1 MDFEFSEQERMYRDS
16 LQEFL
21 KKEYVPIV
29 DKMDAKGPLN
39 REEAID
45 IMKKFQQLGIGLDQE
60 NARGFVGSP
69 ILFGIFAEE
78 VGRVWPSILTL
89 FGMGALPA
97 IFVPLASDNV
107 KAGLLPRLDAAEFIG
122 CFAETE
128 PEAGCD
134 TSKLK
139 TTARPV
145 GDHYVVNGNKTWI
158 SNATIADTALVGV
171 TNTETGAQTFLL
183 LDREVSPWQANELH
197 KIGWNASPT
206 GEMFFEDC
214 RVPKENELGVLM
226 GNALKLGPRLGEVLP
241 LSEGFIKL
249 LTVMEPFTAM
259 MTLPRAGMALAS
271 VGIAQ
276 ASFEAA
282 LNYAKERKQF
292 GKPIGKHQLIQ
303 EMLYEMA
310 VSIETARL
318 LGYKAADAIVKGQP
332 EARRLSAMAKV
343 YAGEMSIKVTYR
355 AMQIHGS
362 MGLSTEMP
370 LERYFRDA
378 RMMTVPD
385 GTSEMMKLVTGYTLL
400 GKGFAAYT

>member
-16 LQEFL
+16 LRDFL

-29 DKMDAKGPLN
+29 DKMDAKGPLT
-39 REEAID
+39 RAEAIG

-78 VGRVWPSILTL
+78 VGRVWPSLLPL

-97 IFVPLASDNV
+97 IYVPLASDDV
-107 KAGLLPRLDAAEFIG
+107 KARLIPRLEAAEFIG

-145 GDHYVVNGNKTWI
+145 GDHYVVNGSKTWI

-197 KIGWNASPT
+197 KIGWKASPT

-214 RVPKENELGVLM
+214 KVPKENELGVLM
-226 GNALKLGPRLGEVLP
+226 GNAMKLGPKLRDVLP
-241 LSEGFIKL
+241 LSDGFMKL
-249 LTVMEPFTAM
+249 LTTMEPFTAM
-259 MTLPRAGMALAS
+259 MTLPRAGMALAA

-332 EARRLSAMAKV
+332 EARRLSAMAKI
-343 YAGEMSIKVTYR
+343 YGGEMAIKVTYK
-355 AMQIHGS
+355 AMQIHGGA
-362 MGLSTEMP
+362 GLATDMP

-400 GKGFAAYT
+400 GKGFGAYS

>member
-1 MDFEFSEQERMYRDS
+1 MDFEFSEQEKMYRDS
-16 LQEFL
+16 LRDFLRKEF
-21 KKEYVPIV
+21 VPIV
-29 DKMDAKGPLN
+29 DKRDPAGPLT
-39 REEAID
+39 RAEAIE
-45 IMKKFQQLGIGLDQE
+45 IMKKFQSLGIGLDPE

-78 VGRVWPSILTL
+78 VGRVWPSLLTL

-97 IFVPLASDNV
+97 IYVPLASEEV
-107 KAGLLPRLDAAEFIG
+107 KSRLLPRLAAAEFIG

-134 TSKLK
+134 TSTLK
-139 TTARPV
+139 TTARPA
-145 GDHYVVNGNKTWI
+145 GDCFVVNGSKTWI

-183 LDREVSPWQANELH
+183 LDREVSPWEAHEQH
-197 KIGWNASPT
+197 KIGWKASPT

-214 RVPKENELGVLM
+214 RVPKENELSVLM
-226 GNALKLGPRLGEVLP
+226 GNALALGPRLSEVLP
-241 LSEGFIKL
+241 LSDGFMKL
-249 LTVMEPFTAM
+249 LTQMEPFTAM
-259 MTLPRAGMALAS
+259 MTLPRAGMALAA

-282 LNYAKERKQF
+282 VSYARERKQF

-303 EMLYEMA
+303 EALYEMA

-318 LGYKAADAIVKGQP
+318 LGYKAADAIVRGEP
-332 EARRLSAMAKV
+332 DARRLSAMAKV

-355 AMQIHGS
+355 AMQIHGGA
-362 MGLSTEMP
+362 GLATEMP

-378 RMMTVPD
+378 RMMTIPD

-400 GKGFAAYT
+400 GKGFGAYR

>member
-1 MDFEFSEQERMYRDS
+1 MDFEFTEQERMYRDS
-16 LQEFL
+16 LREFL

-29 DKMDAKGPLN
+29 DKMDAKGPLT
-39 REEAID
+39 RQEAIG
-45 IMKKFQQLGIGLDQE
+45 ILKKFQQLGIGLDQE
-60 NARGFVGSP
+60 SARGFVGSP
-69 ILFGIFAEE
+69 MLFAIFAEE
-78 VGRVWPSILTL
+78 VGRVWPSLLTL
-89 FGMGALPA
+89 FGMGMLPA
-97 IFVPLASDNV
+97 IYVAVASDDV
-107 KAGLLPRLDAAEFIG
+107 KSRLIPRLEAAEFVG

-145 GDHYVVNGNKTWI
+145 GDHYVVNGSKTWI

-183 LDREVSPWQANELH
+183 MEKEISPWQTNEQH
-197 KIGWNASPT
+197 KIGWKASPT

-214 RVPKENELGVLM
+214 KVPKENELGVLM
-226 GNALKLGPRLGEVLP
+226 GNALALGPRMKEVLP
-241 LSEGFIKL
+241 LSDGFMKL
-249 LTVMEPFTAM
+249 LTTMEPFTAM
-259 MTLPRAGMALAS
+259 MTLPRAGMCMAAC
-271 VGIAQ
+271 GIAQ

-282 LNYAKERKQF
+282 LNYARERRQF

-303 EMLYEMA
+303 EMLYDMA

-318 LGYKAADAIVKGQP
+318 LGYRAADAIVRGHP
-332 EARRLSAMAKV
+332 DARRLSAMAKN
-343 YAGEMSIKVTYR
+343 YGGETAIKVTYK
-355 AMQIHGS
+355 AMQIHGGA
-362 MGLSTEMP
+362 GLATDMP

-400 GKGFAAYT
+400 GKGFGAYS

>member
-1 MDFEFSEQERMYRDS
+1 MDFEFSEQEKMYRDS
-16 LQEFL
+16 LREFL

-29 DKMDAKGPLN
+29 DKMDAKGPLT
-39 REEAID
+39 REEAIGV
-45 IMKKFQQLGIGLDQE
+45 MKKFQQLGIGLDQE

-78 VGRVWPSILTL
+78 VGKVWPSLLTL

-97 IFVPLASDNV
+97 IFVPLASDDV
-107 KAGLLPRLDAAEFIG
+107 KAKLIPRLEAAEFIG

-139 TTARPV
+139 TTAKPV
-145 GDHYVVNGNKTWI
+145 GDHYVVNGSKTWI

-197 KIGWNASPT
+197 KIGWKASPT

-214 RVPKENELGVLM
+214 KVPKENELGVLM
-226 GNALKLGPRLGEVLP
+226 TNALKLGPKLRDVLP
-241 LSEGFIKL
+241 LSDGFMKL
-249 LTVMEPFTAM
+249 LTTMEPFTAM
-259 MTLPRAGMALAS
+259 MTLPRAGMALAAT
-271 VGIAQ
+271 GIAQ

-282 LNYAKERKQF
+282 LSYAKERKQF

-318 LGYKAADAIVKGQP
+318 LGYKAADSIVKGQP
-332 EARRLSAMAKV
+332 EARKLSAMAKV
-343 YAGEMSIKVTYR
+343 YAGETAIKVTYK
-355 AMQIHGS
+355 AMQIHGG
-362 MGLSTEMP
+362 MGLATEMP

-400 GKGFAAYT
+400 GKGFGAYS

>member
-1 MDFEFSEQERMYRDS
+1 MDFELSEPEKLYQDS
-16 LQEFL
+16 LRNFL
-21 KKEYVPIV
+21 KKEYVPLV
-29 DKMDAKGPLN
+29 DKRDAKGPLT
-39 REEAID
+39 RREAID
-45 IMKKFQQLGIGLDQE
+45 VMKKFKQLGVGLDPE
-60 NARGFVGSP
+60 TAKGFVGSP
-69 ILFGIFAEE
+69 MIFGIFAEE
-78 VGRVWPSILTL
+78 VGRVWPSLLPL

-97 IFVPLASDNV
+97 IYAPLAPDEV
-107 KAGLLPRLDAAEFIG
+107 KNRLLSRLEAAEFIG

-139 TTARPV
+139 TNARPV
-145 GDHYVVNGNKTWI
+145 GDHYVVNGSKTWI

-171 TNTETGAQTFLL
+171 TDTETGTQTFLL
-183 LDREVSPWQANELH
+183 MEKEVSPWQANELH

-214 RVPKENELGVLM
+214 KVPKENELGALM
-226 GNALKLGPRLGEVLP
+226 QNALKLGAKLREVLP
-241 LSEGFIKL
+241 VSDGFMKMLS
-249 LTVMEPFTAM
+249 TMEPFTAM

-276 ASFEAA
+276 AAFEAA
-282 LNYAKERKQF
+282 LNYSKERKQF
-292 GKPIGKHQLIQ
+292 GKPIGKFQLIQ
-303 EMLYEMA
+303 EMLYEMD

-318 LGYKAADAIVKGQP
+318 LGYKAVDGIVKGQP
-332 EARRLSAMAKV
+332 DARKLSAMAKV
-343 YAGEMSIKVTYR
+343 YGGETAVKVTYR
-355 AMQIHGS
+355 AMQIHGG
-362 MGLSTEMP
+362 MGLSTEMA

-400 GKGFAAYT
+400 GKGFSAYT

>member
-1 MDFEFSEQERMYRDS
+1 
-16 LQEFL
+16 
-21 KKEYVPIV
+21 
-29 DKMDAKGPLN
+29 
-39 REEAID
+39 
-45 IMKKFQQLGIGLDQE
+45 
-60 NARGFVGSP
+60 
-69 ILFGIFAEE
+69 
-78 VGRVWPSILTL
+78 
-89 FGMGALPA
+89 
-97 IFVPLASDNV
+97 
-107 KAGLLPRLDAAEFIG
+107 
-122 CFAETE
+122 
-128 PEAGCD
+128 
-134 TSKLK
+134 
-139 TTARPV
+139 
-145 GDHYVVNGNKTWI
+145 VVNGSKTWI

-197 KIGWNASPT
+197 KIGWKASPT

-214 RVPKENELGVLM
+214 KVPKENELGVLM
-226 GNALKLGPRLGEVLP
+226 GNALKLGPKLREVLP
-241 LSEGFIKL
+241 LSDGFMKL
-249 LTVMEPFTAM
+249 LTTMEPFTAM
-259 MTLPRAGMALAS
+259 MTLPRAGMALAA

-343 YAGEMSIKVTYR
+343 YAGEMSVKVTYR
-355 AMQIHGS
+355 AMQIHGGA
-362 MGLSTEMP
+362 GLATEMP

-400 GKGFAAYT
+400 GKGFGAYS